1 MFHPAPTEAVTGD
14 AAVGAA
20 APERSFVWW
29 ALGVA
34 LASRLFVFSVG
45 FVARSRLTILHP
57 LDTTLVSSALL
68 YHGILGRLLNGWT
81 NTDAAWYLNIAQHG
95 YAHSYSTAFFPLY
108 PLAVRLLA
116 ATGMG
121 YTPAGLV
128 VSAACFVAAA
138 LLLYRLTAELLGG
151 RTALWTVVFLSIA
164 PTSFF
169 FTAIYSESLFLL
181 LSVALFY
188 LAQHRRWLAAGVV
201 GLLAALT
208 RSTGVVLA
216 VPLVLFYLQAV
227 DWQWRRIRAG
237 ILTALLV
244 PCGLAAYM
252 AYLWS
257 AHGDPLAFATAERRW
272 HRYFA
277 WPPVTVWQ
285 GVRYGYL
292 GALHVVAH
300 DNLSRLGALA
310 WQSNQTNINFL
321 NLIALIV
328 VVALIALGWRR
339 LGAPYNTYAV
349 LALLFALC
357 NPATGEPLLSLPRLV
372 LVVFPLFMALAA
384 RTERRPVVRALLVGV
399 CLVGLA
405 WLAAR
410 FVIFA
415 WVA

>member
-1 MFHPAPTEAVTGD
+1 MTSAVAD
-14 AAVGAA
+14 AG
-20 APERSFVWW
+20 ERKRTFVWW
-29 ALGVA
+29 ALGVG
-34 LASRLFVFSVG
+34 LASRLYVLAIG

-57 LDTTLVSSALL
+57 HAMILTPPALL
-68 YHGILGRLLNGWT
+68 YHGGAGRLWNGWT
-81 NTDAAWYLNIAQHG
+81 NVDAAWYLNIAQHG
-95 YAHSYSTAFFPLY
+95 YAHPYSTAFFPLY
-108 PLAVRLLA
+108 PLTVRLLA
-116 ATGMG
+116 TTGMG

-164 PTSFF
+164 PASFF

-237 ILTALLV
+237 ILAALLV

-257 AHGDPLAFATAERRW
+257 AHGDPLVFATAERRW

-292 GALHVVAH
+292 GAVHVVAH
-300 DNLSRLGALA
+300 DGLPHLSRLL
-310 WQSNQTNINFL
+310 WQSSQTDINLL

-349 LALLFALC
+349 LALTFALC

-384 RTERRPVVRALLVGV
+384 RTERRPVVRALLVCL

-405 WLAAR
+405 WLTAR